1 MWRPFHKRPDDP
13 SGYTLAELLIV
24 LGVLSVVI
32 GLSGTWLSSQLPTYR
47 LNGAVRQIRADL
59 LAARA
64 QAVSQ
69 GNEVRVFFTKPRHYD
84 MLDDDNNN
92 GKIDSGEAVTSRS
105 IDFPGVTVISNNH
118 PIFHPRGTASS
129 LATVKISNS
138 AGEKAI
144 TISITGRVKVKTPS

>member
-1 MWRPFHKRPDDP
+1 M
-13 SGYTLAELLIV
+13 
-24 LGVLSVVI
+24 
-32 GLSGTWLSSQLPTYR
+32 
-47 LNGAVRQIRADL
+47 
-59 LAARA
+59 
-64 QAVSQ
+64 SQ
-69 GNEVRVFFTKPRHYD
+69 GNKVRVFFTKPRHYD

-105 IDFPGVTVISNNH
+105 IDFPGVTVVSNNN

-144 TISITGRVKVKTPS
+144 TVSITGRVKVKTPS